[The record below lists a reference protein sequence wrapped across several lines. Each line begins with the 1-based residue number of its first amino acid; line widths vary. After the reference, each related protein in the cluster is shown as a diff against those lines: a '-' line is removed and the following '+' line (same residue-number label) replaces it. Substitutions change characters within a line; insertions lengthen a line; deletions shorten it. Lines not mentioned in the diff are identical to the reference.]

1 MDESK
6 VKRMNVLIE
15 KKLYH
20 NGKWQLLL
28 YKSYIVHW
36 SEMYLVHVDWR
47 EANLVKA
54 RKVCMCNTCAMLVKK
69 KYYNLFY
76 RTYDFIPH
84 KIFAAVSFKKR
95 KKVTYLGFSVFLFA
109 LVFLFLLMSSENEVL
124 RCLSKC
130 DKTAITWRSIVE
142 NFAYDGASF
151 KKESFFFWYVDVKA
165 DGLITR
171 NSHTNASW
179 SNKEKFNAP
188 LTKYAIV

>member
-1 MDESK
+1 MTTFA
-6 VKRMNVLIE
+6 VQ
-15 KKLYH
+15 KLYSPLEW
-20 NGKWQLLL
+20 NVSGTRRLKGSKFSESE
-28 YKSYIVHW
+28 KS
-36 SEMYLVHVDWR
+36 MYVQHLCYVG
-47 EANLVKA
+47 
-54 RKVCMCNTCAMLVKK
+54 KK

-130 DKTAITWRSIVE
+130 DKTAITLRSMVE

-151 KKESFFFWYVDVKA
+151 KKEIFFSDMSMWRPMA
-165 DGLITR
+165 WSHGTR
-171 NSHTNASW
+171 IQTHHDQIKRN
-179 SNKEKFNAP
+179 
-188 LTKYAIV
+188 LTHHWQNMQ

>member
-1 MDESK
+1 MTTFA
-6 VKRMNVLIE
+6 VQ
-15 KKLYH
+15 KLYSPLEW
-20 NGKWQLLL
+20 NVSGTRRLKGSKFSESE
-28 YKSYIVHW
+28 KS
-36 SEMYLVHVDWR
+36 MYVQHLCYVG
-47 EANLVKA
+47 
-54 RKVCMCNTCAMLVKK
+54 KK